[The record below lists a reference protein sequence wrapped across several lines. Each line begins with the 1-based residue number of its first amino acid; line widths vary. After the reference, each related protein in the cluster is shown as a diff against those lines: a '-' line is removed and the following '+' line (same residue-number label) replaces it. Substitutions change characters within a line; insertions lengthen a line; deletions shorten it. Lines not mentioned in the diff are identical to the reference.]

1 MPIASESFTGV
12 DLSRLPAPNVVE
24 AFSFETIRAA
34 SIAQFQSLFPA
45 FDATV
50 ESDPIVK
57 LIELFAHRELV
68 LRQRVNDA
76 ARAVLPAYA
85 RGADLDH
92 LAAMFGIER
101 YILTP
106 ADPDAGTAA
115 VLESDDDFR
124 RRMVLAPEAYSV
136 AGPAG
141 AYIFHTLSASADVR
155 DASAISTTPG
165 EVIVTVLSRTGDGV
179 PAAPVLDA
187 VEERLNADTI
197 RPLTDLVTVQPATI
211 VPFAVTAALTFYPG
225 PDRTVVMASAQAAL
239 AEWLSVAIRLGRD
252 VTRAAII
259 AALFR
264 EGVQNVALSSPAAD
278 IALGPTEAGHCTAVT
293 LTDAGTGG

>member
-12 DLSRLPAPNVVE
+12 DLSRLPAPDVVE
-24 AFSFETIRAA
+24 MLSFETIRADA
-34 SIAQFQSLFPA
+34 LGQFQALFPA

-76 ARAVLPAYA
+76 ARAVMPAYA

-92 LAAMFGIER
+92 VAALFGIER
-101 YILTP
+101 YVLTP
-106 ADPDAGTAA
+106 ADPETGTAA

-124 RRMVLAPEAYSV
+124 RRMVLAPEGYSV

-141 AYIFHTLSASADVR
+141 AYIFHALSASSDVR
-155 DASAISTTPG
+155 DASAISTIPG
-165 EVIVTVLSRTGDGV
+165 QIIVTVLSRTGDGT
-179 PAAPVLDA
+179 PAGPVLDA
-187 VEERLNADTI
+187 VAARLNADTI

-211 VPFAVTAALTFYPG
+211 RPFAINAALTCYTG
-225 PDRTVVMASAQAAL
+225 PDRTLVMAAAQAAL
-239 AEWLSVAIRLGRD
+239 ADWLSIAIRLGRD

-264 EGVQNVALSSPAAD
+264 EGVQNVALTSPAAD
-278 IALGPTEAGHCTAVT
+278 LVLGATEAGHCTGVT
-293 LTDAGTGG
+293 LTDGGTGG